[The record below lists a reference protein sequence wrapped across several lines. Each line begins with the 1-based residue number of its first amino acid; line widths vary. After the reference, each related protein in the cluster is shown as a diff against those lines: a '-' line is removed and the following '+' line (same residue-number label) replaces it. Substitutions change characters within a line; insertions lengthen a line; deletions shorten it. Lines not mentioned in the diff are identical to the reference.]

1 MINRLKLKHWLAAL
15 RCRWRRPSTTET
27 TDRGAPR
34 GADGVED
41 PRATR
46 MTESMA
52 ELLLGDLL
60 RERRAERRWKWFRR
74 WTVSA
79 AGLVLFAI
87 YLAFQFQQLGW
98 RVVPQNDLLG
108 IVRIEGSIGRDGDA
122 SADRVIAAM
131 QRAFKRAN
139 VVSVAL
145 AIDSPG
151 GQPAEALRI
160 AEAVTQLRAQHGKP
174 VTAIIG
180 NTGAS
185 AAYLIAL
192 RADRIVASPYSLVGS
207 IGTIVQG
214 WDVHRLLAR
223 HEVSQRV
230 FASGEHKNML
240 NPFTSMSEASA
251 RKTQGLVDDLALLFE
266 TEVRT
271 RRAGKIPAPARI
283 ATGEVWTGPAALGL
297 GLIDELGTLE
307 SVAKAAQ
314 LEKTF
319 DFGPRPNQ
327 GWFPA
332 PRAMAEWWSEF
343 ASTLAQPVHL
353 R

>member
-1 MINRLKLKHWLAAL
+1 
-15 RCRWRRPSTTET
+15 
-27 TDRGAPR
+27 
-34 GADGVED
+34 
-41 PRATR
+41 
-46 MTESMA
+46 MA

-79 AGLVLFAI
+79 AGVVLFAV
-87 YLAFQFQQLGW
+87 YLTFQLQQLGW

-108 IVRIEGSIGRDGDA
+108 VVRIEGAIGRDSDA

-145 AIDSPG
+145 VIDSPG

-174 VTAIIG
+174 VTAVIG

-192 RADRIVASPYSLVGS
+192 RADRIVATPYSLVGS
-207 IGTIVQG
+207 IGTIIQG
-214 WDVHRLLAR
+214 WDVHRFLAR
-223 HEVSQRV
+223 QEIGQRV

-251 RKTQGLVDDLALLFE
+251 LKAQGLVDDLARLFE

-271 RRAGKIPAPARI
+271 HRAGKVPSPARI

-307 SVAKAAQ
+307 SVARSANV
-314 LEKTF
+314 EKTF

-332 PRAMAEWWSEF
+332 PRAVADWWTE
-343 ASTLAQPVHL
+343 LAALLSQPALL